1 MDVPKLFDDL
11 ESNNM
16 ERVDEAKRR
25 FQEIFTSTKESWLAY
40 NMMEYF
46 GQTSSV
52 RIVDILVKVQHP
64 HDKHIFDK
72 LSEWIRGGVSKTL
85 GLTLFGHIIQ
95 KRPLWLYKVGSHPL
109 VKDVLKL
116 SKVEKDISSLI
127 NAVLCIIDLLPVIPL
142 VMGSFVQDLFDVFN
156 YLATW
161 NQNEAQLPEY
171 QLIHL
176 QFGLYELFTR
186 LYGMYP
192 CNFVAFLKQEYAS
205 SGGRQ
210 AVFQHTIK
218 PLLDTV
224 KIHPRLVLSDR
235 DSETSQQ
242 RWKNMEPHDVV
253 NECARM
259 SLEYLEPQAL
269 EGPQSQ
275 LVGIGTGGNA
285 GGNEC
290 PCYMTPIKPI
300 EYTAGSG
307 DGGDTFEFHW
317 KANVNYFNTCSLD
330 QQLSTIATQNA
341 FLSPNMQPTP
351 PPTSTSTV
359 PPPHTPIPT
368 PSFSIP
374 AHPTPQPAA
383 AHGASPPE
391 AAVEATPETT
401 PLKDT
406 KQTTGSSATGPLPS
420 RAHPNT
426 VKPITGRAIYTSH
439 QPASPIKKDAGQ
451 SHFPYDDTPPV
462 VTSKRL
468 LRVVSQRQSQLQLS
482 EASTALTGTTTTTS
496 TTTASSSVPSSPL
509 PIDQLHQSH
518 PLHQPPFAPNPPL
531 SMATTP
537 LITASPKASRNESP
551 MVPIAA
557 ASARPTG
564 ADHQLIIS
572 QEDQEVNDINSP
584 HMMHHSQSL
593 PVDTTAVKLRDLCA
607 DEDPDQVEGSPCS
620 AGGLHFKNSQSV
632 INYTRRRLHSHCLV
646 DSSDPYY
653 STGTSPAD
661 TSGNFLRN
669 GSSMASQLLGVYG
682 GGSVPTGDP
691 AGRGTIVNFP
701 TQLPEPL
708 QLYQNPQQVQQ
719 QHQQQLQPQQHN
731 YFHNQC
737 HHHIHLHHQHHHH
750 HHHGQ
755 QQLGG
760 QASVGLH
767 PRRHSLPDLKHF
779 ALKVDP
785 KLLVGS
791 LGTAAVPKR
800 DRDRHQVVQVMGGE
814 TNGAGGGVGVGGN
827 SGSSSE
833 GVGSNADS
841 SPSEEEAISAATH
854 FHRKQEQLARNQEL
868 FQQLRNNLTNVVAAP
883 PNCYPARASG
893 TPQYQGLTRSRLDRE
908 ESLGGGGGGGGTGGP
923 GGVGGTVMAS
933 ATIST
938 ATQTIISWPQPY
950 EQIFYG
956 ILQEEL
962 RFKNSMSQ
970 LQHDKQVQC
979 FVSGRIDP
987 RKVLDQYVEMCA
999 KNRAALAECGGNRS
1013 ALPEAYYHDHIR
1025 LLHLQLQYE
1034 RHRRE
1039 IHAERNRRLLGKS
1052 RKIRALEQN
1061 NDALK
1066 DQVARLTREIAS
1078 LNEELSMVRRKT
1090 NGELQEASRECV
1102 RWKEALYGEQE
1113 RGKELMLKIEALQ
1126 VAIKDETS
1134 QRRDIQ
1140 LQLEQA
1146 QGELFD
1152 LRNELRQALGKAD
1165 LGQQYREELTR
1176 LQSELIMLGEVQ
1188 LRCKEKMAELD
1199 RLRAREAE
1207 IALMKANYHE
1217 EWKELKFALQQKS
1230 AQLDTAKERQAE
1242 LEQQLIKREE
1252 TVTLQKRTLKAVKE
1266 EYQEKFKALESKYE
1280 AQKAII
1286 IRMEDTIEELRV
1298 NSCVA
1303 KSPDSDRTDA
1313 VGSLDHT
1320 SPLSISLASSEGL
1333 SEIRNL
1339 SALVAQNSAG
1349 LGAQLG
1355 GGNAMPSS
1363 MVNSGISGGELDSN
1377 LPTPTT
1383 SGGGLPM
1390 PDP

>member
-1 MDVPKLFDDL
+1 MDVANLFDDL

-16 ERVDEAKRR
+16 DRVDEVKRK
-25 FQEIFTSTKESWLAY
+25 FQEMFSSTKESWLAC

-46 GQTSSV
+46 AHTSSI
-52 RIVDILVKVQHP
+52 RIVEILVKVQQP
-64 HDKHIFDK
+64 HDKHIFDR
-72 LSEWIRGGVSKTL
+72 LSEWIRSGTSKTL
-85 GLTLFGHIIQ
+85 ALTLFGHIIQ
-95 KRPLWLYKVGSHPL
+95 KRPLWLYKVGAHQL

-116 SKVEKDISSLI
+116 SKVEKDITSLI

-161 NQNEAQLPEY
+161 NQNESHLPEY

-192 CNFVAFLKQEYAS
+192 CNFVAFLKHEYS
-205 SGGRQ
+205 SAGRQ

-235 DSETSQQ
+235 ESETSQQ

-259 SLEYLEPQAL
+259 SLEYPEPQ
-269 EGPQSQ
+269 ESSQ
-275 LVGIGTGGNA
+275 AQLLAVNGA

-290 PCYMTPIKPI
+290 PCYMTPIKPY
-300 EYTAGSG
+300 EYTAG
-307 DGGDTFEFHW
+307 GGTDSFELPL
-317 KANVNYFNTCSLD
+317 KANVNYFNTLSLD
-330 QQLSTIATQNA
+330 QQLCTITAQNS
-341 FLSPNMQPTP
+341 FWSPNSTLMQPTP
-351 PPTSTSTV
+351 PPTTGTV
-359 PPPHTPIPT
+359 PHTPIPT
-368 PSFSIP
+368 PSYTIP
-374 AHPTPQPAA
+374 TVPAPQPPAA
-383 AHGASPPE
+383 DGASPPE

-401 PLKDT
+401 PMKDIKPAARPYPT
-406 KQTTGSSATGPLPS
+406 S
-420 RAHPNT
+420 
-426 VKPITGRAIYTSH
+426 VKPQTARAIWTPS

-451 SHFPYDDTPPV
+451 SHFSYEYPLAV
-462 VTSKRL
+462 VTSKKL
-468 LRVVSQRQSQLQLS
+468 LQVVSDRNQSLLQLS
-482 EASTALTGTTTTTS
+482 DTGTTTTTTTMTTVASATS
-496 TTTASSSVPSSPL
+496 TTSNSVPSSPL
-509 PIDQLHQSH
+509 PIDQQSV
-518 PLHQPPFAPNPPL
+518 PL
-531 SMATTP
+531 SATVVP
-537 LITASPKASRNESP
+537 ASAASRNESP
-551 MVPIAA
+551 MVQIQPVQL
-557 ASARPTG
+557 RPS
-564 ADHQLIIS
+564 DLS

-584 HMMHHSQSL
+584 HMHHSQSL
-593 PVDTTAVKLRDLCA
+593 PVGTAVPIRDLCA
-607 DEDPDQVEGSPCS
+607 DEDQDQGEGSPCS

-646 DSSDPYY
+646 DSNDPYY

-661 TSGNFLRN
+661 TSGNFIRN
-669 GSSMASQLLGVYG
+669 GATMA
-682 GGSVPTGDP
+682 
-691 AGRGTIVNFP
+691 
-701 TQLPEPL
+701 TQLTTIGSRGGIGA
-708 QLYQNPQQVQQ
+708 N
-719 QHQQQLQPQQHN
+719 QQLQIPEPMVVYNRHPTGGQEQHHH
-731 YFHNQC
+731 YYHQC
-737 HHHIHLHHQHHHH
+737 HHHIHLHHQQHQHHHH
-750 HHHGQ
+750 HLAGP
-755 QQLGG
+755 GG
-760 QASVGLH
+760 SLFAAHQ
-767 PRRHSLPDLKHF
+767 RRHSLPDLKHF
-779 ALKVDP
+779 ALKVNP
-785 KLLVGS
+785 KLLLDSVS
-791 LGTAAVPKR
+791 IVKQRHLGQQMHRT
-800 DRDRHQVVQVMGGE
+800 GE
-814 TNGAGGGVGVGGN
+814 TTNGGGN
-827 SGSSSE
+827 SASSSE

-854 FHRKQEQLARNQEL
+854 FHSRQEQRSSEQLARNQEL
-868 FQQLRNNLTNVVAAP
+868 FRQLRNNLTTVA
-883 PNCYPARASG
+883 
-893 TPQYQGLTRSRLDRE
+893 TPSSHFQHQRVHHHHHQHPHQQQHQQLGDSFALARSRIDRQA
-908 ESLGGGGGGGGTGGP
+908 
-923 GGVGGTVMAS
+923 GVDAVMTPVPPH

-962 RFKNSMSQ
+962 RFKNSISQ
-970 LQHDKQVQC
+970 LQHDQQIQKAAANG
-979 FVSGRIDP
+979 GRLDP
-987 RKVLDQYVEMCA
+987 YALLDQYIETCA
-999 KNRAALAECGGNRS
+999 KTRATMAENGNRTS
-1013 ALPEAYYHDHIR
+1013 LPESYYQDHIR

-1061 NDALK
+1061 NEALK

-1078 LNEELSMVRRKT
+1078 LNAELSTVRRKT
-1090 NGELQEASRECV
+1090 NAELTEVSRECV
-1102 RWKEALYGEQE
+1102 RWKESLYQEQE
-1113 RGKELMLKIEALQ
+1113 RCKELQLKIEALQ
-1126 VAIKDETS
+1126 VVIKDES
-1134 QRRDIQ
+1134 AQRREVN
-1140 LQLEQA
+1140 LQLENA

-1152 LRNELRQALGKAD
+1152 LRNELRKAMGKAD

-1176 LQSELIMLGEVQ
+1176 LQSELIMMGEVQ
-1188 LRCKEKMAELD
+1188 LRFKEKLVELE

-1217 EWKELKFALQQKS
+1217 EWKDLKFALQQKS

-1252 TVTLQKRTLKAVKE
+1252 TITLQKRTLKTVKE
-1266 EYQEKFKALESKYE
+1266 EYQEKFKALENKYE
-1280 AQKAII
+1280 AQKAIV

-1349 LGAQLG
+1349 LGAQL
-1355 GGNAMPSS
+1355 
-1363 MVNSGISGGELDSN
+1363 SGGSSTLVGMGNNSSGGMIGTAELDSN
-1377 LPTPTT
+1377 LPTPT
-1383 SGGGLPM
+1383 SAGQYPHGPGGALS
-1390 PDP
+1390 DP

>member
-1 MDVPKLFDDL
+1 MDVAKLFDDL

-16 ERVDEAKRR
+16 ERVDEVKRK
-25 FQEIFTSTKESWLAY
+25 FQEIFASTKESWLAY

-52 RIVDILVKVQHP
+52 RIVEILVKVQHP

-72 LSEWIRGGVSKTL
+72 LSEWIRSAPSKTL

-95 KRPLWLYKVGSHPL
+95 KRPLWLYKVGSHQL

-116 SKVEKDISSLI
+116 SKIEKDISSLI

-161 NQNEAQLPEY
+161 NQNESHLPEY

-205 SGGRQ
+205 PGGRQ

-259 SLEYLEPQAL
+259 SLEYLESQAL

-275 LVGIGTGGNA
+275 LLGLGTAGNA

-307 DGGDTFEFHW
+307 EESDTFEFHW

-383 AHGASPPE
+383 ADGASPPE

-401 PLKDT
+401 PLKDI
-406 KQTTGSSATGPLPS
+406 KQSTTPASTGSAPTRVL
-420 RAHPNT
+420 PNT
-426 VKPITGRAIYTSH
+426 VKPITGRAIWTAH

-451 SHFPYDDTPPV
+451 THFPYDDTPPV

-482 EASTALTGTTTTTS
+482 EASTGTTATMSTTNSTTTNTTTT
-496 TTTASSSVPSSPL
+496 SSSVPSSPL
-509 PIDQLHQSH
+509 PIDQLHQS
-518 PLHQPPFAPNPPL
+518 PFASNPPL
-531 SMATTP
+531 SVATTP
-537 LITASPKASRNESP
+537 LITTSPNASRNESP
-551 MVPIAA
+551 MVPIVANA
-557 ASARPTG
+557 GRTG
-564 ADHQLIIS
+564 GDHPLIIS
-572 QEDQEVNDINSP
+572 REDQEVNDINSP
-584 HMMHHSQSL
+584 HLQSMTHSQSL
-593 PVDTTAVKLRDLCA
+593 PVDTTSVKLKDLFA

-661 TSGNFLRN
+661 TSGNFIRN
-669 GSSMASQLLGVYG
+669 GSSMASQLLGVG
-682 GGSVPTGDP
+682 G
-691 AGRGTIVNFP
+691 
-701 TQLPEPL
+701 
-708 QLYQNPQQVQQ
+708 
-719 QHQQQLQPQQHN
+719 
-731 YFHNQC
+731 
-737 HHHIHLHHQHHHH
+737 
-750 HHHGQ
+750 
-755 QQLGG
+755 
-760 QASVGLH
+760 

-785 KLLVGS
+785 KLLLGS
-791 LGTAAVPKR
+791 LAKR
-800 DRDRHQVVQVMGGE
+800 PSERHQILSQVLGD
-814 TNGAGGGVGVGGN
+814 TNGAG
-827 SGSSSE
+827 

-868 FQQLRNNLTNVVAAP
+868 FQQLRNNLTNVVVAAP
-883 PNCYPARASG
+883 ASHCNA
-893 TPQYQGLTRSRLDRE
+893 TR
-908 ESLGGGGGGGGTGGP
+908 P
-923 GGVGGTVMAS
+923 H
-933 ATIST
+933 
-938 ATQTIISWPQPY
+938 WPQPY

-962 RFKNSMSQ
+962 RFKNSVSKAAI
-970 LQHDKQVQC
+970 DRQVHH
-979 FVSGRIDP
+979 FVSGRIDQIM
-987 RKVLDQYVEMCA
+987 VLDQYVEMCA
-999 KNRAALAECGGNRS
+999 KNRAALAECGGSRS
-1013 ALPEAYYHDHIR
+1013 ALPESYYQDHIR
-1025 LLHLQLQYE
+1025 LLLLQLQYE

-1078 LNEELSMVRRKT
+1078 LNAELSLVRRKT

-1126 VAIKDETS
+1126 VAMKDETA
-1134 QRRDIQ
+1134 QRREVQ

-1188 LRCKEKMAELD
+1188 LRYKEKMTELD

-1207 IALMKANYHE
+1207 IAIMKANYHE

-1355 GGNAMPSS
+1355 GGNPMPPS
-1363 MVNSGISGGELDSN
+1363 MMNSSGISGAELDSN

-1383 SGGGLPM
+1383 GGGGGLL

>member
-1 MDVPKLFDDL
+1 MDVAKLFDDL

-16 ERVDEAKRR
+16 DRVDEVKRK
-25 FQEIFTSTKESWLAY
+25 FQEIFSSTKESWLAY

-46 GQTSSV
+46 GHTSSI
-52 RIVDILVKVQHP
+52 RIVEILVKVQQP
-64 HDKHIFDK
+64 HDKHIFDR
-72 LSEWIRGGVSKTL
+72 LSEWIRGGTAKTL
-85 GLTLFGHIIQ
+85 ALTLFGHIIQ
-95 KRPLWLYKVGSHPL
+95 KRPLWLYKVGTHQL

-116 SKVEKDISSLI
+116 SKVEKDITSLI

-142 VMGSFVQDLFDVFN
+142 AMGSFVQDLFDVFN

-161 NQNEAQLPEY
+161 NQNEAHLPEY

-192 CNFVAFLKQEYAS
+192 CNFVAFLKQEYA

-259 SLEYLEPQAL
+259 SLECSEPQPMESSQAHTLAL
-269 EGPQSQ
+269 AVNGPGG
-275 LVGIGTGGNA
+275 VGGGS
-285 GGNEC
+285 EC
-290 PCYMTPIKPI
+290 PCYLTPIKPY
-300 EYTAGSG
+300 EYTAAGSG
-307 DGGDTFEFHW
+307 GTDAFEFPW
-317 KANVNYFNTCSLD
+317 KANVNFFNTLSLD
-330 QQLSTIATQNA
+330 QQLCTITAQNS
-341 FLSPNMQPTP
+341 FWSPNSTLMQPTP
-351 PPTSTSTV
+351 PPTTTTTGTV
-359 PPPHTPIPT
+359 PHTPIPPT
-368 PSFSIP
+368 PSYTIP
-374 AHPTPQPAA
+374 TVPTPQPPAA
-383 AHGASPPE
+383 DGASPPE

-401 PLKDT
+401 PMKDT
-406 KQTTGSSATGPLPS
+406 TKPSTGGAPVRPYPTS
-420 RAHPNT
+420 
-426 VKPITGRAIYTSH
+426 VKPQTARAIWTPS
-439 QPASPIKKDAGQ
+439 QPASPIKKEPGGQ
-451 SHFPYDDTPPV
+451 SHFNYEYPLTV
-462 VTSKRL
+462 VTSKKL
-468 LRVVSQRQSQLQLS
+468 LQVVSDRNQSLLQLS
-482 EASTALTGTTTTTS
+482 DTGTTTTTTTMTTVASATS
-496 TTTASSSVPSSPL
+496 TTSNSVPSSPL
-509 PIDQLHQSH
+509 PIDQQSL
-518 PLHQPPFAPNPPL
+518 PAP
-531 SMATTP
+531 T
-537 LITASPKASRNESP
+537 SRNESP
-551 MVPIAA
+551 LVQIQAA
-557 ASARPTG
+557 QARPG
-564 ADHQLIIS
+564 GDLS

-584 HMMHHSQSL
+584 HMHHSQSL
-593 PVDTTAVKLRDLCA
+593 PVGTAVPIRDLCA
-607 DEDPDQVEGSPCS
+607 DDDQDQGEGSPCS

-661 TSGNFLRN
+661 TSGNYIRN
-669 GSSMASQLLGVYG
+669 GSTMATQLV
-682 GGSVPTGDP
+682 T
-691 AGRGTIVNFP
+691 AGR
-701 TQLPEPL
+701 QLQIPEPL
-708 QLYQNPQQVQQ
+708 TVYSRPQQPE
-719 QHQQQLQPQQHN
+719 QHHHHYHQH
-731 YFHNQC
+731 HQC
-737 HHHIHLHHQHHHH
+737 HHHIHLHHPQQPQQ
-750 HHHGQ
+750 Q
-755 QQLGG
+755 QQLHHHQQHQHHLHHNQHVGPLFPGG
-760 QASVGLH
+760 H
-767 PRRHSLPDLKHF
+767 HRRSSLPDLKHF
-779 ALKVDP
+779 ALKINP
-785 KLLVGS
+785 KLLLDSVS
-791 LGTAAVPKR
+791 IVKPR
-800 DRDRHQVVQVMGGE
+800 RPGE
-814 TNGAGGGVGVGGN
+814 TTNGGGGGGGGN
-827 SGSSSE
+827 SASSSD

-841 SPSEEEAISAATH
+841 SPSEEEAISASTH
-854 FHRKQEQLARNQEL
+854 FRSKQEQRSGEQLARNQEL
-868 FQQLRNNLTNVVAAP
+868 FRQLRNNLTTVVTPISHLQHRVHHNPHHHQHHQPVAVLQRSQRGTTLGAP
-883 PNCYPARASG
+883 
-893 TPQYQGLTRSRLDRE
+893 
-908 ESLGGGGGGGGTGGP
+908 
-923 GGVGGTVMAS
+923 S
-933 ATIST
+933 APSQTTIST

-962 RFKNSMSQ
+962 RFKNSISQ
-970 LQHDKQVQC
+970 LQQHDHTASQKMA
-979 FVSGRIDP
+979 GTRLDP
-987 RKVLDQYVEMCA
+987 YALLDQYIETCDKKRATLVA
-999 KNRAALAECGGNRS
+999 DGGSANRGAG
-1013 ALPEAYYHDHIR
+1013 LPESYYQDHIR

-1061 NDALK
+1061 NEALK

-1078 LNEELSMVRRKT
+1078 LNAELSKVRHNT
-1090 NGELQEASRECV
+1090 NLEVDETSRECV
-1102 RWKEALYGEQE
+1102 RWKESLYQEQE
-1113 RGKELMLKIEALQ
+1113 RGKELQLKIEALQ
-1126 VAIKDETS
+1126 VAIKDETA
-1134 QRRDIQ
+1134 QRRDVHQ
-1140 LQLEQA
+1140 LLEQA
-1146 QGELFD
+1146 QGDLFD

-1176 LQSELIMLGEVQ
+1176 LQSELLMMGEVQ
-1188 LRCKEKMAELD
+1188 LRFKEKLVELD

-1217 EWKELKFALQQKS
+1217 EWKDLKFSLQQKS

-1252 TVTLQKRTLKAVKE
+1252 TITLQKRTLKTVKE
-1266 EYQEKFKALESKYE
+1266 EYQEKFKALENKYE

-1349 LGAQLG
+1349 LGAQLAG
-1355 GGNAMPSS
+1355 GSS
-1363 MVNSGISGGELDSN
+1363 VVLAGMGHNNSSNSMIGVGATEHDSN
-1377 LPTPTT
+1377 LPTPTMAG
-1383 SGGGLPM
+1383 SQYQQGPPGGPM
-1390 PDP
+1390 SDV

>member
-1 MDVPKLFDDL
+1 MDVAKLFDDL

-16 ERVDEAKRR
+16 ERVDEVKRK
-25 FQEIFTSTKESWLAY
+25 FQEIFASTKESWLAY

-72 LSEWIRGGVSKTL
+72 LSEWIRSGSSKTL

-95 KRPLWLYKVGSHPL
+95 KRPLWLYKVGSHQL

-116 SKVEKDISSLI
+116 SKIEKDISSLI

-161 NQNEAQLPEY
+161 NQNESHLPEY

-205 SGGRQ
+205 PGGRQ

-259 SLEYLEPQAL
+259 SLEYLESQAL

-275 LVGIGTGGNA
+275 LLGLGTGMNA
-285 GGNEC
+285 SGNEC

-307 DGGDTFEFHW
+307 EGSDTFEFQW

-383 AHGASPPE
+383 ADGASPPE

-401 PLKDT
+401 PLKDI
-406 KQTTGSSATGPLPS
+406 KQSTTPASTGSAPTRVL
-420 RAHPNT
+420 PNT
-426 VKPITGRAIYTSH
+426 VKPITGRAIWTAH

-451 SHFPYDDTPPV
+451 THFPYDDTPPV

-482 EASTALTGTTTTTS
+482 EASTGTTSTMSTANSTTTTT
-496 TTTASSSVPSSPL
+496 TTTSSSVPSSPL
-509 PIDQLHQSH
+509 PIDQLHQSS
-518 PLHQPPFAPNPPL
+518 FASNLPV
-531 SMATTP
+531 SVTTTP
-537 LITASPKASRNESP
+537 LITTSPNASRNESP
-551 MVPIAA
+551 MVPIVANA
-557 ASARPTG
+557 GRSGG
-564 ADHQLIIS
+564 APDHHQPIIS
-572 QEDQEVNDINSP
+572 REDQEVNDINSP
-584 HMMHHSQSL
+584 HLQSMPHSQSL
-593 PVDTTAVKLRDLCA
+593 PVDTTAVKLRDLYA

-661 TSGNFLRN
+661 TSGNFIRN

-682 GGSVPTGDP
+682 GGGGSIPSREPTG
-691 AGRGTIVNFP
+691 RVNFSA
-701 TQLPEPL
+701 QLPEPL
-708 QLYQNPQQVQQ
+708 QLYQNLQQLEQQ
-719 QHQQQLQPQQHN
+719 QQQPTQPHL
-731 YFHNQC
+731 YYTHSQC

-755 QQLGG
+755 HPLGVQHG
-760 QASVGLH
+760 GGLH

-785 KLLVGS
+785 KLLLGS
-791 LGTAAVPKR
+791 LAKR
-800 DRDRHQVVQVMGGE
+800 PSERHQILSQVLSD
-814 TNGAGGGVGVGGN
+814 TNGAGGGGGGGGIVG

-868 FQQLRNNLTNVVAAP
+868 FQQLRNNLTNVVVAAP
-883 PNCYPARASG
+883 ASHCNA
-893 TPQYQGLTRSRLDRE
+893 TRPQYHGITHPRPERDG
-908 ESLGGGGGGGGTGGP
+908 SLGTGGGGTSGGAP
-923 GGVGGTVMAS
+923 
-933 ATIST
+933 ATTSSSKIST
-938 ATQTIISWPQPY
+938 ASQTIISWPQPY

-962 RFKNSMSQ
+962 RFKNSVSKAAI
-970 LQHDKQVQC
+970 DRQVHH
-979 FVSGRIDP
+979 FVSGRIDQIM
-987 RKVLDQYVEMCA
+987 VLDQYVEMCA
-999 KNRAALAECGGNRS
+999 KNRAALAECAGSRS
-1013 ALPEAYYHDHIR
+1013 ALPESYYQDHIR
-1025 LLHLQLQYE
+1025 LLLLQLQYE

-1078 LNEELSMVRRKT
+1078 LNAELSLVRRKT
-1090 NGELQEASRECV
+1090 NAELQEASRECV

-1126 VAIKDETS
+1126 VAMKDETA
-1134 QRRDIQ
+1134 QRREVQI
-1140 LQLEQA
+1140 QLEQA

-1188 LRCKEKMAELD
+1188 LRCKEKMTELD

-1303 KSPDSDRTDA
+1303 KSPDSDRT

-1355 GGNAMPSS
+1355 GGNPMPPS
-1363 MVNSGISGGELDSN
+1363 MMNSGISGAELDSN

-1383 SGGGLPM
+1383 GGGGGLL